1 MSLQKLMD
9 VLDNQEKNLNKLLS
23 VATKK
28 QKTLLD
34 NNNEKLNEAITLEE
48 KQLLKVQTT
57 EEQRLNIME
66 KLFAE
71 YSISN
76 ERYKLSILVV
86 ALRGKVSEV
95 ILKKI
100 GSYEALIKNI
110 IEKISKVNTQNIL
123 LIEQSRQIINET
135 IKAVV
140 SSSNRSI
147 VDRKG

>member
-1 MSLQKLMD
+1 MSLKKLID

-23 VATKK
+23 VAAKK

-57 EEQRLNIME
+57 EEMRLSIMG
-66 KLFAE
+66 KLFTE
-71 YSISN
+71 YSINN
-76 ERYKLSILVV
+76 ERYKLSILVEE
-86 ALRGKVSEV
+86 LSGKVSEV
-95 ILKKI
+95 ILNKI
-100 GSYEALIKNI
+100 GSYEEVIKNI

-123 LIEQSRQIINET
+123 LIDQSRQIINET

-140 SSSNRSI
+140 NSSNRAI

>member
-1 MSLQKLMD
+1 M
-9 VLDNQEKNLNKLLS
+9 
-23 VATKK
+23 A
-28 QKTLLD
+28 
-34 NNNEKLNEAITLEE
+34 
-48 KQLLKVQTT
+48 
-57 EEQRLNIME
+57 

-76 ERYKLSILVV
+76 ERYKLSILVA

-95 ILKKI
+95 TLNKI
-100 GSYEALIKNI
+100 GSYEVVIKNI

-123 LIEQSRQIINET
+123 LIDQSRQIINET

-140 SSSNRSI
+140 NSSNRAI

>member
-1 MSLQKLMD
+1 MSLQKLIE

-57 EEQRLNIME
+57 EEQRLNLMG
-66 KLFAE
+66 KLFID

-76 ERYKLSILVV
+76 ERYKLSILVA

-95 ILKKI
+95 ILNKI
-100 GSYEALIKNI
+100 GSYEAVIKNI

-140 SSSNRSI
+140 NSSNRSI